1 MKHSKNSYRNLILI
15 SQLGFSVIVPIF
27 LCLFVGVWLDNRFS
41 TWFTIPLLILG
52 FLAGGRN
59 AYIMARDSILMDE
72 RDRKKNEK
80 DKRYR

>member
-27 LCLFVGVWLDNRFS
+27 LCLFVGIWLDNRFS

-59 AYIMARDSILMDE
+59 AYIMARDSILTDE
-72 RDRKKNEK
+72 RNRKKNEK
-80 DKRYR
+80 AK